1 MKKTCGY
8 NDLYKQDFTRG
19 TVCLQCT
26 EVDRD
31 RNRYSLRVFA
41 TVMISS
47 FVCVQGFPWQSSFPQ
62 PRGSR
67 GQADTAR
74 PPPETAG
81 IY

>member
-1 MKKTCGY
+1 MKKTCGF